1 VIERRNAGPDA
12 VEAPPADPAAARGTS
27 APSVLAAAS
36 GSATSADWLERQARV
51 ELDVYGKR
59 GLALVRGEGARVW
72 DAEGREYLDCI
83 GGHGALNLGHAHP
96 ALVAALRR
104 QAEGLWHAPGSYA
117 TPARTRFTERLVA
130 ALPPS
135 LDRVFLCNSG
145 TESVE
150 AALKIARVRTGRAG
164 FVAAV
169 RGFHGRTMGALSVTS
184 EPRYRE
190 PFEPLLADVR
200 RVPYNRADALAEAVD
215 ASVAAL
221 ILEPVQGE
229 GGVHP
234 GDPLFFRAAREA
246 CDRTGALLVLDEVQT
261 GFGRTGAL
269 FAFERLGVVPDVLCM
284 AKSIAGGLP
293 LGAVAVRAGI
303 SLPVGSHG
311 TTFGGSPLACAV
323 AEATLDVL
331 ADGTLLADVEPKG
344 RLLAE
349 RVRAAGLEVV
359 REVRQVGLM
368 IGIQLRTQVRPYLQ
382 ALQDEGVL
390 ALAAG
395 STVLRLLPPL
405 VISTD
410 EVATVAEEVVRVLGR
425 RLAD

>member
-1 VIERRNAGPDA
+1 
-12 VEAPPADPAAARGTS
+12 
-27 APSVLAAAS
+27 
-36 GSATSADWLERQARV
+36 
-51 ELDVYGKR
+51 
-59 GLALVRGEGARVW
+59 
-72 DAEGREYLDCI
+72 
-83 GGHGALNLGHAHP
+83 
-96 ALVAALRR
+96 
-104 QAEGLWHAPGSYA
+104 
-117 TPARTRFTERLVA
+117 
-130 ALPPS
+130 
-135 LDRVFLCNSG
+135 
-145 TESVE
+145 
-150 AALKIARVRTGRAG
+150 
-164 FVAAV
+164 
-169 RGFHGRTMGALSVTS
+169 VTS

-200 RVPYNRADALAEAVD
+200 PVPFNRPEALAEAVD

-234 GDPLFFRAAREA
+234 GDPEFFRAAREA
-246 CDRTGALLVLDEVQT
+246 CDRAGALLLLDEVQT
-261 GFGRTGAL
+261 GFGRTGTL

-293 LGAVAVRAGI
+293 LGAVAVRTGI
-303 SLPVGSHG
+303 TLPVGSHG

-344 RLLAE
+344 RVIAG
-349 RVRAAGLEVV
+349 RIRDAGLEVV
-359 REVRQVGLM
+359 REVRQIGLM

-382 ALQDEGVL
+382 ALQAEGVL

-405 VISTD
+405 VISVD
-410 EVATVAEEVVRVLGR
+410 DAVHVAEVVVRVLAR
-425 RLAD
+425 RTAE